1 MKKKITAG
9 ILAVSLLLLFLF
21 AEVPFTAENDLNALI
36 SDVATYLV
44 SNVPEPTYGSVGGEW
59 LVFGLKRSEKPIDD
73 SYFEKYYQNVEAY
86 VKSQNG
92 VLSERRYTDYARVSI
107 ALTALS
113 KDPRDVAGY
122 NLLEPLGDFN
132 KTVKQGINGAIFALI
147 ALDSG
152 NYEMPVAE
160 GAETQATREMYI
172 DFILNGEISGGGWA
186 FFGDTPDADITA
198 MALQALSNY
207 QSDTRVKDATNRALL
222 KLSEMQTANGGYAY
236 GSEEN
241 AESAAQV
248 IVALSS
254 LNIPVTDVRFVKNG
268 HTLIDNLRTYYV
280 NGSGFKHVL
289 DGEVNEMATEQCFYA
304 LVATQRFNDGKSALY
319 HITDVQTGHNNLAST
334 VKKLNIISK
343 GKTFTDIIN
352 HKNKK
357 PIEVLAER
365 GIISGKSETEFA
377 PDANVTRAEFAA
389 ILVRALG
396 VEKLNG
402 NAFSDVHKSDWFIKD
417 VNTAYRYG
425 IVKGVSKTEFN
436 PNGFVTREEAA
447 VQIYRVLSALNMKSA
462 ESKTAVDNLN
472 CSPWAS
478 EAISYLMQND
488 ILPKDASSVR
498 AHDAATRGE
507 IADMLYRTLKYAN
520 LL

>member
-1 MKKKITAG
+1 MKKKITAAV
-9 ILAVSLLLLFLF
+9 LAVSLLFLF
-21 AEVPFTAENDLNALI
+21 SVSPLAAEDGLNALI
-36 SDVATYLV
+36 SDVAAYLV

-59 LVFGLKRSEKPIDD
+59 LVFGLKRSEEPIDN
-73 SYFEKYYQNVEAY
+73 SYFEKYFQNVEAY
-86 VKSQNG
+86 IKSQNG
-92 VLSERRYTDYARVSI
+92 VLSERRYTDYARVLI
-107 ALTALS
+107 ALTALG

-147 ALDSG
+147 ALDFG

-160 GAETQATREMYI
+160 GAVNQAEREMYV

-198 MALQALSNY
+198 MALQALSSY
-207 QSDTRVKDATNRALL
+207 QSDTRVKDATDRALT
-222 KLSEMQTANGGYAY
+222 KLSEMQTENGGYAY
-236 GSEEN
+236 GGEEN

-248 IVALSS
+248 LVALSS
-254 LNIPVTDVRFVKNG
+254 LNIPATDARFVKNG
-268 HTLIDNLRTYYV
+268 HTLVDNLLSFYV

-289 DGEVNEMATEQCFYA
+289 SGEVNQMATEQCFYA
-304 LVATQRFNDGKSALY
+304 LVAANRLEKGESALY
-319 HITDVQTGHNNLAST
+319 RITNVQKNPTSIADNAKAPK
-334 VKKLNIISK
+334 VIFK
-343 GKTFTDIIN
+343 GKTFDDVLGHTYQ
-352 HKNKK
+352 KQ
-357 PIEVLAER
+357 IEALAER

-389 ILVRALG
+389 IFVRALG
-396 VEKLNG
+396 LDKTGTNT
-402 NAFSDVHKSDWFIKD
+402 FSDVHESDWFIED
-417 VNTAYRYG
+417 VNTAYHYG
-425 IVKGVSKTEFN
+425 IVKGVSETEFN

-447 VQIYRVLSALNMKSA
+447 VQIYRVLLALNMKNA
-462 ESKTAVDNLN
+462 DGKTAIDNIN
-472 CSPWAS
+472 CSSWAS
-478 EAISYLMQND
+478 EAISYLMQNG
-488 ILPKDASSVR
+488 ILPNDTAFVR